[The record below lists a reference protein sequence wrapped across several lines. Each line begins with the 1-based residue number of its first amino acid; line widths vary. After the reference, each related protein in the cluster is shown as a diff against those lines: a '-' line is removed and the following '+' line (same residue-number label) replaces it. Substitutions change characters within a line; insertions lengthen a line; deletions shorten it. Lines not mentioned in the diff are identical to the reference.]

1 MFCCHAGIG
10 STVNK
15 IEDIEKIQRPIQ
27 VTLNDVFNADQ
38 QTLIDLLWSDP
49 VDAEEEN
56 TSLDV
61 VPNTIRDPSGT
72 NNITKFGT

>member
-27 VTLNDVFNADQ
+27 VTLNDVSNADQ

>member
-1 MFCCHAGIG
+1 VFCCHAGIG